1 MTDISETL
9 GQLRATGNYRSLP
22 TDDRPV
28 AVDLSSNDY
37 LGLAVRTDL
46 QDAFFADSGNRSLPM
61 TSSASRLLAG
71 AQRQYH
77 LLEEL
82 LGELYHRPAL
92 LFNSGYHANLGIM
105 QALATG
111 DTLVVA
117 DKLVHASII
126 DGIMLSKVPFHRFRH
141 NDYAHLERI
150 LAKEA
155 VRYSRVIVVTES
167 VFSMDG
173 DGADIGRLVLLK
185 KQYGNIMLYVDEAH
199 AVGVV
204 GPRGLGCVEQS
215 GLLDDVDVVVGTFG
229 KALASVGAFASVG
242 AEIREYLV
250 NKARSLIF
258 STAISPMSAAW
269 TRHMLLHSL
278 TMQAERERLQ
288 SISRRLSDGLSHLSD
303 KPVIASHIQPFIVGD
318 ARRAV
323 ELSQALER
331 RGYRVLPIRTPT
343 VPSGTERLRLSL
355 NAALADSDIDGLL
368 YEIGKLI

>member
-37 LGLAVRTDL
+37 LGLAVRADL
-46 QDAFFADSGNRSLPM
+46 QDAFFADSSNRSLPM

-77 LLEEL
+77 MLEEL
-82 LGELYHRPAL
+82 LEELYHRPAL

-126 DGIMLSKVPFHRFRH
+126 DGIMLSKAPFHRFRH
-141 NDYAHLERI
+141 NDYTHLERI
-150 LAKEA
+150 LAKDA
-155 VRYSRVIVVTES
+155 ARYSRVIVVTES

-173 DGADIGRLVLLK
+173 DGTDIGRLVLLK

-215 GLLDDVDVVVGTFG
+215 GLLDDVDIVVGTFG

-258 STAISPMSAAW
+258 STAMSPMSAAW

-288 SISRRLSDGLSHLSD
+288 SISCRLSDGLSRLSD

-343 VPSGTERLRLSL
+343 VPPGTERLRLSL
-355 NAALADSDIDGLL
+355 NAALTDSDIDGLL